1 MNHCLIQAVINS
13 APQMRYTKENQTP
26 IAEMIVNFK
35 GLRSE
40 DPTRDLKIIGWGNIA
55 QEMVGELKGGQ
66 NIVIEGRLK
75 MNSVTRKDGTK
86 EKQPE
91 LTASKIH
98 QISPVDVIKSDQKEN
113 NESFE
118 NKEILISKENIDTK
132 IKLRTNLDPS
142 LFIIKI
148 SCFCLIS
155 SFSGCSIHL

>member
-40 DPTRDLKIIGWGNIA
+40 DPVRKLKILGWGNIA
-55 QEMVGELKGGQ
+55 QEMIDELKEGQ

-75 MNSVTRKDGTK
+75 MNSVTRKEGTK

-98 QISPVDVIKSDQKEN
+98 KITPVDFIKSDEKEK
-113 NESFE
+113 NELIDK
-118 NKEILISKENIDTK
+118 KEVTK
-132 IKLRTNLDPS
+132 NSNWD
-142 LFIIKI
+142 
-148 SCFCLIS
+148 S
-155 SFSGCSIHL
+155 SPLVPEVDEIPF

>member
-40 DPTRDLKIIGWGNIA
+40 DPTRELKILGWGNIA
-55 QEMVGELKGGQ
+55 QEMIDELKEGQ
-66 NIVIEGRLK
+66 NIVIEGRLR
-75 MNSVTRKDGTK
+75 MNTVTRKDGTK

-98 QISPVDVIKSDQKEN
+98 QLMSGEHIKTDQKENNNSSDQKEN
-113 NESFE
+113 SKNSSWDSSPLVPEVD
-118 NKEILISKENIDTK
+118 EI
-132 IKLRTNLDPS
+132 P
-142 LFIIKI
+142 F
-148 SCFCLIS
+148 
-155 SFSGCSIHL
+155 

>member
-13 APQMRYTKENQTP
+13 APQMRYTKESQTA

-40 DPTRDLKIIGWGNIA
+40 DPTRDLKIIGWWNIA
-55 QEMVGELKGGQ
+55 QEMVDELKEGQ

-75 MNSVTRKDGTK
+75 MNSITRKDGTK

-98 QISPVDVIKSDQKEN
+98 QIERVDAINSNQKEN
-113 NESFE
+113 NSSIDE
-118 NKEILISKENIDTK
+118 KEINKN
-132 IKLRTNLDPS
+132 
-142 LFIIKI
+142 
-148 SCFCLIS
+148 S
-155 SFSGCSIHL
+155 SWDSSPLVPEVDEIPF

>member
-40 DPTRDLKIIGWGNIA
+40 DPPRELKILGWGNVA
-55 QEMVGELKGGQ
+55 QEMIDKLKKGQ
-66 NIVIEGRLK
+66 NIVIEGRLR

-86 EKQPE
+86 EKQAE

-98 QISPVDVIKSDQKEN
+98 QITPVDFIKSDEKEK
-113 NESFE
+113 NELIDK
-118 NKEILISKENIDTK
+118 KEVTK
-132 IKLRTNLDPS
+132 NSNWD
-142 LFIIKI
+142 
-148 SCFCLIS
+148 S
-155 SFSGCSIHL
+155 SPLVPEVDEIPF

>member
-13 APQMRYTKENQTP
+13 APQMRYTKENQTA

-35 GLRSE
+35 GLRSD
-40 DPTRDLKIIGWGNIA
+40 DPTRELKIVGWGNIA
-55 QEMVGELKGGQ
+55 QGMVDELKEGQ

-98 QISPVDVIKSDQKEN
+98 QLSPVDVVKSDQEEN
-113 NESFE
+113 NGSIDKIE
-118 NKEILISKENIDTK
+118 NNKTSSWDSSPLVPEVDEI
-132 IKLRTNLDPS
+132 P
-142 LFIIKI
+142 F
-148 SCFCLIS
+148 
-155 SFSGCSIHL
+155 

>member
-40 DPTRDLKIIGWGNIA
+40 DPVRELKILGWGNIA
-55 QEMVGELKGGQ
+55 QEMIDELKEGQ
-66 NIVIEGRLK
+66 NIVIEGRLR

-98 QISPVDVIKSDQKEN
+98 QISPVEVNNSNQKEN
-113 NESFE
+113 NQAFE
-118 NKEILISKENIDTK
+118 NKETSKN
-132 IKLRTNLDPS
+132 
-142 LFIIKI
+142 
-148 SCFCLIS
+148 S
-155 SFSGCSIHL
+155 SWDSSPLVPEVDEIPF

>member
-40 DPTRDLKIIGWGNIA
+40 DPPRELKILGWGNIA
-55 QEMVGELKGGQ
+55 QEMIDELKEGQ
-66 NIVIEGRLK
+66 NIVIEGRLR
-75 MNSVTRKDGTK
+75 MNSVTRQDGTK

-98 QISPVDVIKSDQKEN
+98 QIGPIDVITSDKKEN
-113 NESFE
+113 NGSIEK
-118 NKEILISKENIDTK
+118 KEK
-132 IKLRTNLDPS
+132 TNN
-142 LFIIKI
+142 
-148 SCFCLIS
+148 S
-155 SFSGCSIHL
+155 SWNSSPLVPEVDEIPF

>member
-13 APQMRYTKENQTP
+13 APQMRYTKENQTQ

-35 GLRSE
+35 GLRNE
-40 DPTRDLKIIGWGNIA
+40 DPTRDLKIIGWGNTA
-55 QEMVGELKGGQ
+55 QEMVDELKEGP

-98 QISPVDVIKSDQKEN
+98 QIGHVDALKSFQKEN
-113 NESFE
+113 NESIDK
-118 NKEILISKENIDTK
+118 KESTK
-132 IKLRTNLDPS
+132 KSNWD
-142 LFIIKI
+142 
-148 SCFCLIS
+148 S
-155 SFSGCSIHL
+155 SPLVPEVDEIPF

>member
-13 APQMRYTKENQTP
+13 SPQMRYTKENQTP

-55 QEMVGELKGGQ
+55 QRMVDELKEGQ

-91 LTASKIH
+91 LTASKVH
-98 QISPVDVIKSDQKEN
+98 QITTVENIKTVQKEN
-113 NESFE
+113 NITSEKKESNQSSNWDSSPLVPE
-118 NKEILISKENIDTK
+118 VDEI
-132 IKLRTNLDPS
+132 P
-142 LFIIKI
+142 F
-148 SCFCLIS
+148 
-155 SFSGCSIHL
+155 

>member
-13 APQMRYTKENQTP
+13 APQMRYTKENQTA

-35 GLRSE
+35 GLRSD
-40 DPTRDLKIIGWGNIA
+40 DPTRELKIVGWGNIA
-55 QEMVGELKGGQ
+55 QGMVEELKEGQ

-98 QISPVDVIKSDQKEN
+98 QISPVNEEKSDQEEN
-113 NESFE
+113 NGSIDKKEK
-118 NKEILISKENIDTK
+118 NKTSSWDSSPLVPEVDEI
-132 IKLRTNLDPS
+132 P
-142 LFIIKI
+142 F
-148 SCFCLIS
+148 
-155 SFSGCSIHL
+155 